1 MFGDERK
8 GGIGCRDLCI
18 QEQWLLTD
26 IVALNLSD
34 DFLSVGIIVMDLYWD
49 LHMAAVVFYAANDPL
64 D

>member
-34 DFLSVGIIVMDLYWD
+34 DFLSVGIIVMDSHQLILGPPYGSCGV
-49 LHMAAVVFYAANDPL
+49 LCCK
-64 D
+64 